1 MTGTAVPSDSTTGP
15 YRLTTRT
22 LVAAAGGIFVAQ
34 VALAMPAVLNGLFQ
48 QDLGTSASQL
58 TWISDAYFV
67 PVALFTL
74 AFGVLG
80 DLHGRRRL
88 LLAGAAVLAVGEVVG
103 MLTPVS
109 GDQGLRVGWLLTG
122 QVLCG
127 LGAAAIMPTSLAMV
141 AAGTHTARDRSRA
154 IGVWAAALATG
165 SFVSPVVGG
174 FLAKF
179 AFRGSE
185 TGSWR
190 WAFLAA
196 AVLALVSLVL
206 TARLAEE
213 SSSPEGRSM
222 DWPGQAAISVA
233 LFCLL
238 FGTIQGSSSGWGS
251 PLVVGAYVVSLAAFA
266 AFVRIEHRSPSPLV
280 RLDLFAGR
288 GFSLTA
294 LATVVGMFGYLG
306 CAYSSSIRLS
316 AIQGFSPLT
325 TSVAFVLL
333 NGSTLVFARPVSH
346 LMERWGARWTMV
358 TGFGLMAVGCFWA
371 AAVPASTMSVA
382 LIAAPVAVVGLGFA
396 LALNAVSAAAVD
408 AAPPHLAGMA
418 GGTASLLRDFGF
430 TLGPAVIGSI
440 ALSRAADSIAE
451 RLAAD
456 ASLRQALAT
465 FSAAPDA
472 ATGAQKA
479 ALEAAV
485 EAVQSGPLGA
495 NAVPGTIEVDGTS
508 VPFNPLKDVAF
519 AALDHAYAFGY
530 VVCGVATLVAAVLAV
545 LAVSTPTRPAEEA
558 ATPAHA

>member
-1 MTGTAVPSDSTTGP
+1 MADTAVPSPST

-88 LLAGAAVLAVGEVVG
+88 LLRGAAVLAVGEVAG
-103 MLTPVS
+103 LLTPVS
-109 GDQGLRVGWLLTG
+109 GDQGLRVGWLLTA

-141 AAGTHTARDRSRA
+141 AAGTHTARERSRA

-196 AVLALVSLVL
+196 AVLAVVSLVL

-251 PLVVGAYVVSLAAFA
+251 PLVVGAYVVSLVAFV
-266 AFVRIEHRSPSPLV
+266 AFVRIERRSPSPLV

-325 TSVAFVLL
+325 TSIAFVLL

-371 AAVPASTMSVA
+371 AAPASTMSVA

-451 RLAAD
+451 RLASD
-456 ASLRQALAT
+456 ASLRQALAA
-465 FSAAPDA
+465 FSAAPHT

-485 EAVQSGPLGA
+485 GAVQSGPLGA
-495 NAVPGTIEVDGTS
+495 NAVPGSIEVNGTS

-519 AALDHAYAFGY
+519 AALDHAYSFGY
-530 VVCGVATLVAAVLAV
+530 VVCGIATLVAAVIAV
-545 LAVSTPTRPAEEA
+545 LAVSTPTRPVEEA
-558 ATPAHA
+558 ALPAHA